1 MTEPI
6 TSLPAAVSALGA
18 LPMPAGSRRM
28 AVRMAEV
35 ADVLDRAV
43 AHIESVGWFQG
54 DLYDFYT
61 DPRRPSDECRVC
73 AIGALNVALHG
84 TPRFPLERQPDG
96 LDAHDVADIVKRLID
111 DIDLA
116 DWNDAQGRTQDEV
129 TALLREAAA
138 ELRGGDPR

>member
-1 MTEPI
+1 MPQVSPNPESI
-6 TSLPAAVSALGA
+6 TSLPAAVAARGA
-18 LPMPAGSRRM
+18 LPVPVRRT
-28 AVRMAEV
+28 EV

-54 DLYDFYT
+54 DLYDNYT
-61 DPRRPSDECRVC
+61 DPRRPSNECPVC

-96 LDAHDVADIVKRLID
+96 LDAHDVADIVKILID

-116 DWNDAQGRTQDEV
+116 DWNDAQGRTQKEV

-138 ELRGGDPR
+138 ELRRGESQ